1 VENIYYLLIVGL
13 IFWYF
18 IYLRKVSESARSH
31 INSYCNTESLQFI
44 SLARKSSRI
53 NFSKQHG
60 PHWVSIF
67 EFEFSGDG
75 ESSYLGEMQL
85 RGYKVDNI
93 FMPPYK
99 IN

>member
-1 VENIYYLLIVGL
+1 MENIYYLLIVAL
-13 IFWYF
+13 VFWYF
-18 IYLRKVSESARSH
+18 IHLRKISEYARSH
-31 INSYCNTESLQFI
+31 INNYCNTESLQFI

-53 NFSKQHG
+53 CFSKQYG
-60 PHWVSIF
+60 PHWVSVF

-85 RGYKVDNI
+85 RGYKVDNVN
-93 FMPPYK
+93 MPPYK

>member
-1 VENIYYLLIVGL
+1 MENIYYLLIVSL
-13 IFWYF
+13 VFWYF
-18 IYLRKVSESARSH
+18 IHLRKISEYAKKH

-44 SLARKSSRI
+44 SLARRSSRLSF
-53 NFSKQHG
+53 NKQHG
-60 PHWVSIF
+60 PHWISVF

-85 RGYKVDNI
+85 RGYKVDSIN
-93 FMPPYK
+93 MPPYK